1 MFLSQLTL
9 LREIFQRNGY
19 PQNFIDTSF
28 KLFLSTIDIKKIIK
42 KRLIQLKK
50 MYLQLF
56 LLHLGTTSLQTRA
69 KLQKS
74 IKGVLNCCK
83 LQVILKIQVSLQVL
97 VSNMQ

>member
-1 MFLSQLTL
+1 
-9 LREIFQRNGY
+9 
-19 PQNFIDTSF
+19 
-28 KLFLSTIDIKKIIK
+28 
-42 KRLIQLKK
+42 

-83 LQVILKIQVSLQVL
+83 LQVILKIQNKLCNYSCFKDPIHRTLTLSVVTSFSVEYAMNHITENVLDTLQ
-97 VSNMQ
+97 